1 MLKSKFAKLNEL
13 GSLMVE
19 AMAMLAL
26 ISMVTP
32 ILYRKAAERTT
43 ELQDI
48 NAAGQMR
55 SLIKAVDDYVSDNY
69 NTIVAG
75 NAVNNSVNNSVN
87 YSDLVSGGKKTID
100 IKHFRDYLPYGF
112 LDSSG
117 NVQDTKTFSK
127 DYKVVFKYTNA
138 GGRKAVTAF
147 VVAEPKEKGNFPML
161 RASRIASMV
170 GTNGGYAQVSG
181 GKVTVNGVQGIWA
194 IDNMSSEL
202 GVTTTNGSIVTSS
215 VQPITEAG
223 GGGNNENYLY
233 RIDMSGNPSTA
244 KLNQMEANL
253 KLGADS
259 GTHHNIS
266 NINQLIISAQNQAN
280 FSDKSSGN
288 DGALLIKGSGG
299 EGKSQIGAVLGTLF
313 GSNMKDGSIGKIS
326 ENRFARADLEHIL
339 LCVDDDMRMEALRQ
353 TNYVKSI
360 VTAQGKMDLE
370 RKGKQSYQG
379 WMCARLLA
387 FSNGDL
393 QALFDR
399 SDGFYRRQLVLTTKE
414 KPAGRVD
421 DPDLAEKMKAE
432 VEGILLWAF
441 EGLQRLA
448 ANNFKF
454 TESERT
460 RGNREAVKRDNNNV
474 YDFLD
479 SDGYVRLKAD
489 LSASSKEL
497 YEAYQIY
504 CTENNLPALKPR
516 SFSEALIACQSRYN
530 LEYCNNV
537 TNAAGRRVRGFLGI
551 AVLVRNHISVFSGD
565 SMRTYVPEDV
575 PEEWRR

>member
-1 MLKSKFAKLNEL
+1 MAKNRKTPDMNLPVWFDGQNINEALFCEEFLHERRIIFANGAFFTPDGRVTDDLPLRGEIYDKLKFC
-13 GSLMVE
+13 
-19 AMAMLAL
+19 
-26 ISMVTP
+26 
-32 ILYRKAAERTT
+32 
-43 ELQDI
+43 
-48 NAAGQMR
+48 
-55 SLIKAVDDYVSDNY
+55 
-69 NTIVAG
+69 
-75 NAVNNSVNNSVN
+75 AVNNIPRKITNILEVLKLEAQVPDFPPEQDRIHVFNGTLLLNGTFTEGRPAIVRSRLPVVYNPDAPAPVIWLNFLN
-87 YSDLVSGGKKTID
+87 GLLHAED
-100 IKHFRDYLPYGF
+100 IPTLQEFIGYCLIPSNKGQRMM
-112 LDSSG
+112 
-117 NVQDTKTFSK
+117 VI
-127 DYKVVFKYTNA
+127 
-138 GGRKAVTAF
+138 
-147 VVAEPKEKGNFPML
+147 KGN
-161 RASRIASMV
+161 
-170 GTNGGYAQVSG
+170 
-181 GKVTVNGVQGIWA
+181 
-194 IDNMSSEL
+194 
-202 GVTTTNGSIVTSS
+202 
-215 VQPITEAG
+215 
-223 GGGNNENYLY
+223 
-233 RIDMSGNPSTA
+233 
-244 KLNQMEANL
+244 
-253 KLGADS
+253 
-259 GTHHNIS
+259 
-266 NINQLIISAQNQAN
+266 
-280 FSDKSSGN
+280 
-288 DGALLIKGSGG
+288 GG
-299 EGKSQIGAVLGTLF
+299 EGKSQIGAVLSAIFGT
-313 GSNMKDGSIGKIS
+313 NMKDGSIGKIS

-454 TESERT
+454 TESDRT
-460 RGNREAVKRDNNNV
+460 RENREAVKRDNNNV

-537 TNAAGRRVRGFLGI
+537 TNAAGRRVRGFLGVE
-551 AVLVRNHISVFSGD
+551 VLVRNHISVFSGD

>member
-1 MLKSKFAKLNEL
+1 MAKNRKTPDMNLPVWFDGQNINEALFCEEFLHERRIIFTNGAFFTPDGRVTDDLPLRGEIYDKLKFC
-13 GSLMVE
+13 
-19 AMAMLAL
+19 
-26 ISMVTP
+26 
-32 ILYRKAAERTT
+32 
-43 ELQDI
+43 
-48 NAAGQMR
+48 
-55 SLIKAVDDYVSDNY
+55 
-69 NTIVAG
+69 
-75 NAVNNSVNNSVN
+75 AVNNIPRKITNILEVLKLEAQVPDFPPEQDRIHVFNGTLLLNGTFTEGRPAIVRSRLPVVYNPDAPAPVIWLNFLN
-87 YSDLVSGGKKTID
+87 GLLHAED
-100 IKHFRDYLPYGF
+100 IPTLQEFIGYCLIPSNKGQRMM
-112 LDSSG
+112 
-117 NVQDTKTFSK
+117 VI
-127 DYKVVFKYTNA
+127 
-138 GGRKAVTAF
+138 
-147 VVAEPKEKGNFPML
+147 KGN
-161 RASRIASMV
+161 
-170 GTNGGYAQVSG
+170 
-181 GKVTVNGVQGIWA
+181 
-194 IDNMSSEL
+194 
-202 GVTTTNGSIVTSS
+202 
-215 VQPITEAG
+215 
-223 GGGNNENYLY
+223 
-233 RIDMSGNPSTA
+233 
-244 KLNQMEANL
+244 
-253 KLGADS
+253 
-259 GTHHNIS
+259 
-266 NINQLIISAQNQAN
+266 
-280 FSDKSSGN
+280 
-288 DGALLIKGSGG
+288 GG
-299 EGKSQIGAVLGTLF
+299 EGKSQIGAVLGQML
-313 GSNMKDGSIGKIS
+313 GSSMKDGSIGKIS

-516 SFSEALIACQSRYN
+516 SFSEALIACQNRYN

-551 AVLVRNHISVFSGD
+551 EVLVRNNMSVFSGD
-565 SMRTYVPEDV
+565 SKRTYVPEDI